1 MKNYALKTPMD
12 KNQLDTLTDA
22 LVNAMRYNDPS
33 VMYPNVEAAKP
44 NDGVEPEWFYPIYMG
59 TNDFSELTAIHM
71 YAGQETKF
79 EKIGELMLGIGM
91 TEMKHFGKIGEFIHA
106 IGGTIDQGYDNSGV
120 DLGETD
126 EDALRVASE
135 GEKKTIAF
143 YDKLRKRIEEVEE
156 TETTKIALQL
166 VAKLRADEVIH
177 LNLLTDKLQKK
188 ESWK

>member
-1 MKNYALKTPMD
+1 MKML
-12 KNQLDTLTDA
+12 
-22 LVNAMRYNDPS
+22 
-33 VMYPNVEAAKP
+33 
-44 NDGVEPEWFYPIYMG
+44 
-59 TNDFSELTAIHM
+59 AI
-71 YAGQETKF
+71 
-79 EKIGELMLGIGM
+79 
-91 TEMKHFGKIGEFIHA
+91 
-106 IGGTIDQGYDNSGV
+106 
-120 DLGETD
+120 
-126 EDALRVASE
+126 E

>member
-1 MKNYALKTPMD
+1 
-12 KNQLDTLTDA
+12 
-22 LVNAMRYNDPS
+22 
-33 VMYPNVEAAKP
+33 
-44 NDGVEPEWFYPIYMG
+44 
-59 TNDFSELTAIHM
+59 M

-126 EDALRVASE
+126 EDALNVAID

-143 YDKLRKRIEEVEE
+143 YDKLQNKIEKVAE

-166 VAKLRADEVIH
+166 IAKLRADEVVH
-177 LNLLTDKLQKK
+177 LNLLTNKLQNK